1 MKLIL
6 LLFAAVSFNCLS
18 QNDWTKDDRNNLYD
32 EYLGIITKYKNLT
45 SEQKESIGLCCL
57 DATTTKY
64 TKKDFAAKIE
74 IEIKRIQESVIGQC
88 AKNIGV
94 VLETSKIEPENVKI
108 SSNNVFSKENLV
120 GSWRTDKGTTITFN
134 ESGTFLKTFHENI
147 PIIKWSDYM
156 RIQGQTTSGD
166 WFLDGSGILT
176 LTEKWVAVETKL
188 IGKPKLWN
196 DSANGKFKIESLT
209 NDFLKMSLI
218 EGKSCCQEAGK
229 PVNETTQGNKVK

>member
-6 LLFAAVSFNCLS
+6 LLFFAVSFNCLS
-18 QNDWTKDDRNNLYD
+18 QNDWTKDDRNNLYE

-94 VLETSKIEPENVKI
+94 VLETSKIEPENVKV
-108 SSNNVFSKENLV
+108 SSNNVFSKENLF
-120 GSWRTDKGTTITFN
+120 GSWKTDQGTTITFN
-134 ESGTFLKTFHENI
+134 ENGTFLKTFRDNI
-147 PIIKWSDYM
+147 LTTDYM
-156 RIQGQTTSGD
+156 YIENKRTSGD
-166 WFLDGSGILT
+166 WFMDGSGILT
-176 LTEKWVAVETKL
+176 LTEKWVEEEIKL
-188 IGKPKLWN
+188 LKTKLWN
-196 DSANGKFKIESLT
+196 NSANGKFKFESLT
-209 NDFLKMSLI
+209 KDFFKMTLI
-218 EGKSCCQEAGK
+218 EGESCCNEANK
-229 PVNETTQGNKVK
+229 PAISITQANKVM

>member
-6 LLFAAVSFNCLS
+6 LLFVTASFNCLS
-18 QNDWTKDDRNNLYD
+18 QNDWTKDDRNNLYE

-94 VLETSKIEPENVKI
+94 VLETSKIEPENVKV

-147 PIIKWSDYM
+147 FVGIEYM

-188 IGKPKLWN
+188 LKTKLWN

-218 EGKSCCQEAGK
+218 EGKSCCNEVNK
-229 PVNETTQGNKVK
+229 PASSITQANKVK